1 MSDMLRS
8 LYYRLTSEAYDVP
21 AVLVELLLIGLCV
34 NWCAGVL
41 QGTRGT
47 RPLRGVL
54 IILVAA
60 TLVVRVL
67 TAQFEWVRLDLLYSY
82 VLYSLA
88 FIALV
93 VFQPELRRAVIRVGD
108 VRFRRSGAPQ
118 SQVVAAL
125 VKSAGYL
132 SRNKYGALIAIQ
144 RSVDLSGWA
153 ENGTLIRAEVTANL
167 LNTIFYPGSALHDLG
182 VIVRG
187 SRIVAGNCQF
197 PSAESDEVDINL
209 GSRHLAAVGMSY
221 ETDAL
226 VLVISEETGVISI
239 ADNGKL
245 TRFLS
250 LDDLAEELTNRLAGQ
265 GGEDGEPAKPRRLSS
280 EVWRRVRRLLVVV
293 PLTLV
298 IWYVAD
304 QATFA
309 TDTFQVQLDVRQE
322 DASREVEVAGQPLV
336 FAVTFSGPGRAIDR
350 VRASRGNQPLPVTW
364 VLPKSYDAKAEPYV
378 IDSREEIRQVV
389 ESSRQVQERGLSVV
403 RVSLAS
409 LTFSVYER
417 ISVTMPVRVRAEAGA
432 VRIVVDHVEP
442 PTVEARVR
450 RVDQKKLEAPGFVLA
465 SLGEQLEGLAPGEA
479 RQFAQVPVRE
489 PAGLS
494 GSVQFTP
501 KAVKVAVHVVAQR
514 KPIKNIVVR
523 LFVSPDALERYD
535 VRKNDLNEWRID
547 VEVQGDEAVFET
559 PGSQDIQAFV
569 LVGSDLLPPPG
580 QPAEEQSRTLDV
592 TFLTPKGVSVVEHRS
607 VHITLVPRS
616 GGGKP

>member
-1 MSDMLRS
+1 MLRS
-8 LYYRLTSEAYDVP
+8 LYYRLTSEAYDLP

-34 NWCAGVL
+34 NWCASVL

-54 IILVAA
+54 IILVAT
-60 TLVVRVL
+60 TLVVRIL

-82 VLYSLA
+82 VLYGLA

-108 VRFRRSGAPQ
+108 VRLRRSGAPQ
-118 SQVVAAL
+118 AQVVAAI

-153 ENGTLIRAEVTANL
+153 ENGTMIRAEVTANL

-182 VIVRG
+182 VIIRG
-187 SRIVAGNCQF
+187 GRIVAANCQF
-197 PSAESDEVDINL
+197 PSAESDEVDIAL
-209 GSRHLAAVGMSY
+209 GSRHLAAVGISY

-226 VLVISEETGVISI
+226 VLVISEETGVISL

-250 LDDLAEELTNRLAGQ
+250 LDDLADELTNRLAGQ
-265 GGEDGEPAKPRRLSS
+265 TDADGEPTKRGRAAS
-280 EVWRRVRRLLVVV
+280 EVWRKVRRLLVVV

-309 TDTFQVQLDVRQE
+309 TDTFQVQLDVRQ
-322 DASREVEVAGQPLV
+322 DDPAREVEVAGQPLV
-336 FAVTFSGPGRAIDR
+336 FAATFSGPGRAIDR
-350 VRASRGNQPLPVTW
+350 LRASRGNQPLPVTW
-364 VLPKSYDAKAEPYV
+364 VLPKSYDPKPEPYV
-378 IDSREEIRQVV
+378 IDSRDEIRETV
-389 ESSRQVQERGLSVV
+389 ESSRQIQERGLSVV
-403 RVSLAS
+403 RVSLANLS
-409 LTFSVYER
+409 FNVYER
-417 ISVTMPVRVRAEAGA
+417 VSVTMPVRARAEAGA
-432 VRIVVDHVEP
+432 VRIAVEHVDPPNVE
-442 PTVEARVR
+442 VRVR
-450 RVDQKKLEAPGFVLA
+450 RVDLKKLETQGFVLA
-465 SLGEQLEGLAPGEA
+465 ALGEQLEGLAPGEV
-479 RQFAQVPVRE
+479 RQFGPVPLRE
-489 PAGLS
+489 PPGLS
-494 GSVQFTP
+494 GPAQFTP
-501 KAVKVAVHVVAQR
+501 KNVKVTVRVVAQR
-514 KPIKNIVVR
+514 KPIKNVVVR
-523 LFVSPDALERYD
+523 LFVSPDVLERYE

-569 LVGSDLLPPPG
+569 LVTSDLLPPAG
-580 QPAEEQSRTLDV
+580 QIVEEQSRTLDV
-592 TFLTPKGVSVVEHRS
+592 TFLSPKGVSVVERRS
-607 VHITLVPRS
+607 VHITLVPRT
-616 GGGKP
+616 GGKP